1 MYKPLLAAAVLGL
14 MPAMSHAA
22 TGTVPFNGEVSSTCV
37 IAVNAAGVL
46 GITTDFTKLSSKV
59 GQGVSGKATVLT
71 TGPGFSLSTAAPV
84 AWNSAPSGGSAGVT
98 FTSFYS
104 ASGSATAVDVPGLT
118 PTSLGVGV
126 ANVDVD
132 LEAAKSSGIFPSGSY
147 SADVTI
153 LCE

>member
-14 MPAMSHAA
+14 MPTLSFAA

-71 TGPGFSLSTAAPV
+71 TGPEFSLSTSAPT
-84 AWNSAPSGGSAGVT
+84 AWNSAPPTGGAGVT
-98 FTSFYS
+98 FTSFYT
-104 ASGSATAVDVPGLT
+104 ATGATTAVDVPGLT
-118 PTSLGVGV
+118 PTAMGVGV
-126 ANVDVD
+126 TDVDVH
-132 LEAAKSSGIFPSGSY
+132 LEAEKSSGIFPSGSY